1 MQNVYIMSIHWDYID
16 ILYMRIL
23 VICME
28 ADRILAQKYF
38 NTTHLD
44 VLIEKS
50 VCCFQLLFSFS
61 YFVFELLISITSL
74 LNNDSRLKFLL
85 IICFRN
91 AKCSVLNFLHINII
105 NFSDNVYFYIDI
117 CIFIWFLFVITKLY
131 IFWSDS
137 SDFQRDI

>member
-1 MQNVYIMSIHWDYID
+1 
-16 ILYMRIL
+16 MRIL

-28 ADRILAQKYF
+28 ADRSLAQKYF

-50 VCCFQLLFSFS
+50 VCYFQLLFSFS

-85 IICFRN
+85 IICFKN
-91 AKCSVLNFLHINII
+91 TKCSVLNFLHINII
-105 NFSDNVYFYIDI
+105 NFSDNV
-117 CIFIWFLFVITKLY
+117 
-131 IFWSDS
+131 
-137 SDFQRDI
+137 